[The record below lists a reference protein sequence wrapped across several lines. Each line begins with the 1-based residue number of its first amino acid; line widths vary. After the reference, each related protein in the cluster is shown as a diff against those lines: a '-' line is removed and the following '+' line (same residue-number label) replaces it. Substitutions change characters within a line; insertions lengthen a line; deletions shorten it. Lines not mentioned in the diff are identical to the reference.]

1 MLPDTIFE
9 KTTLVSNEPIYI
21 HKSKRD
27 VRLMLQFPGRRCNVV
42 QLGRMSYE
50 DALELQEDIAKA
62 RRDTRIEDTLL
73 LLEHPPVITIGRSGD
88 SKNILASREI
98 LERERI
104 QVYTVDRGGDV
115 TYHGPGQLIG
125 YPIINLANHGK
136 DVHLYVY
143 GIEKS
148 IVELLK
154 REYAVES
161 DIVRGYVGVWHRN
174 EKIAATGITVRSWI
188 TTHGFALNVDPD
200 MNRFAM
206 IHPCGIR
213 DKGVTSLSKI
223 LNRKVTVDEVAKKY
237 PKYFGETFGLD
248 PYEIT
253 LEELMGCLR

>member
-1 MLPDTIFE
+1 
-9 KTTLVSNEPIYI
+9 
-21 HKSKRD
+21 
-27 VRLMLQFPGRRCNVV
+27 
-42 QLGRMSYE
+42 MSYE

-136 DVHLYVY
+136 DIHLYVY

-161 DIVRGYVGVWHRN
+161 DIVRGYVGVWYRN

>member
-1 MLPDTIFE
+1 MLPNTIFE
-9 KTTLVSNEPIYI
+9 KTTLVSNEFIYI
-21 HKSKRD
+21 HKSKRG
-27 VRLMLQFPGRRCNVV
+27 VRSTKFPERRCNVV

-50 DALELQEDIAKA
+50 DALELQEDVAEA
-62 RRDTRIEDTLL
+62 RREDRIEDTLL

-98 LERERI
+98 LEREGI

-125 YPIINLANHGK
+125 YPIIDLTNHSK

-154 REYAVES
+154 REYVVEPE
-161 DIVRGYVGVWHRN
+161 IVQGYVGVWHRN
-174 EKIAATGITVRSWI
+174 EKIAAIGIAVRSWI

-200 MNRFAM
+200 MNHFAM
-206 IHPCGIR
+206 IRPCGIM
-213 DKGVTSLSKI
+213 DKGITSLSKI
-223 LNRKVTVDEVAKKY
+223 LNRKVTVDEVAEKY

-248 PYEIT
+248 TNEIT
-253 LEELMGCLR
+253 LEELMGCLC